1 MEGKGAEL
9 PGDII
14 LYESAQNT
22 HIAVLLWGT
31 KKKKKKKK
39 KILFSGIRR
48 CKKAQKSIKACRSVN
63 VQYSI

>member
-31 KKKKKKKK
+31 KKKEEEKKED
-39 KILFSGIRR
+39 
-48 CKKAQKSIKACRSVN
+48 SV
-63 VQYSI
+63 QWHTPM